1 MATAQPAL
9 GCSEKDAWRWSRWGR
24 WKQKIQDDSETCNW
38 LAANTKPCPKCG
50 KPVEKNGGC
59 NLVVC
64 KCRQVPL
71 PAPGLSPLPASIS
84 AIAPTFRTL
93 PGCRCKSLIGE
104 SALPLTGKEGCC
116 GYCVTPV
123 FKPSGDCVGTQ

>member
-1 MATAQPAL
+1 M
-9 GCSEKDAWRWSRWGR
+9 WR
-24 WKQKIQDDSETCNW
+24 QKIQDDSETNNW

-71 PAPGLSPLPASIS
+71 PAPRLVTLVCKHLHNCPA
-84 AIAPTFRTL
+84 FRNAA
-93 PGCRCKSLIGE
+93 R
-104 SALPLTGKEGCC
+104 
-116 GYCVTPV
+116 V
-123 FKPSGDCVGTQ
+123 